1 MFGYPI
7 TGPVRALAVALVLM
21 VWMPAAH
28 AQQPSANS
36 MALARELITLKGGIG
51 IYDPIIPGVIE
62 RAKGMFLQ
70 SNPMLGKDLNE
81 VAAKLR
87 ADYASRTAEVRDIV
101 VKLYAARFTEQE
113 LKDLLAFYKTPL
125 GKKMVEWEPK
135 ILEQSM
141 GEANTWAERLS
152 EEIIPKIRA
161 EMRKRG
167 HEI

>member
-1 MFGYPI
+1 MFASPI
-7 TGPVRALAVALVLM
+7 TGPVRAAMVALALV
-21 VWMPAAH
+21 VWTPAVN

-36 MALARELITLKGGIG
+36 ISIARELITLKGGIA
-51 IYDPIIPGVIE
+51 IYDPIVPGVIE

-70 SNPMLGKDLNE
+70 TNPMLGKDLNE

-101 VKLYAARFTEQE
+101 VKLYASRFTEQE
-113 LKDLLAFYKTPL
+113 LKDALAFYKTAL
-125 GKKMVEWEPK
+125 GKKLVEWEPK

-141 GEANTWAERLS
+141 GEANTWAEKMT

-167 HEI
+167 HDI

>member
-1 MFGYPI
+1 MS
-7 TGPVRALAVALVLM
+7 GPVRAAAFALALI
-21 VWMPAAH
+21 VWAPAVQ
-28 AQQPSANS
+28 AQQPSANQMS
-36 MALARELITLKGGIG
+36 LARELISLKGGIG

-87 ADYASRTAEVRDIV
+87 ADYASRTGEVRDIV

-113 LKDLLAFYKTPL
+113 LKDALAFYKTPL
-125 GKKMVEWEPK
+125 GKKMIEWEPK

-141 GEANTWAERLS
+141 GEANTWAEKLT
-152 EEIIPKIRA
+152 EEVIPKIRA